1 MLTLPEKLTFDRLL
15 PTLFFLLVF
24 LALRGSLKPVN
35 NRQTARGKSAKSGF
49 EEASI
54 KCFEF

>member
-15 PTLFFLLVF
+15 PMLFWLLLI

-35 NRQTARGKSAKSGF
+35 KRQSAREKSAKSGF

>member
-15 PTLFFLLVF
+15 PTLFFLLLMLV
-24 LALRGSLKPVN
+24 LRRSLKPFN
-35 NRQTARGKSAKSGF
+35 KRQSARGKSAKSGF